1 MKVKFWGVRGSVAT
15 PGQDT
20 VRYGGNTACL
30 EVSDD
35 KHLVI
40 LDAGT
45 GIRPLGLDLIKRY
58 PQGTKISGHLFIT
71 HFHVDHIQGFPFFNP
86 FYAPSNHFT
95 IYGCEGAGK
104 KLESIF
110 MGQLSP
116 EYFPVTLKEM
126 PAELKFV
133 QLTTRPVQL
142 DGWTISPTYVNH
154 PGLALGYRLDS
165 GTRRVSYITDNE
177 PFRYLLRQQG
187 GQSDIFDD
195 LNRGVVELEREDKNL
210 VEFVRGSDVLIH
222 DAMYTIDEYKTKL
235 SWGHSFVEFA
245 LEVALQAEVRQ
256 LVLFHHDPMRS
267 DVMVDDLLKHVRSL
281 AAKRNPKLQIHAAQE
296 GFEIPLT

>member
-45 GIRPLGLDLIKRY
+45 GIRPLGLDLLKRV
-58 PQGTKISGHLFIT
+58 PKGTKINGHLFIT

-86 FYAPSNHFT
+86 FYAPDNHFT

-133 QLTTRPVQL
+133 QLTTRPVTL
-142 DGWTISPTYVNH
+142 EGWTISPTYVNH
-154 PGLALGYRLDS
+154 PGLALGYRLD
-165 GTRRVSYITDNE
+165 GGGKRVSYITDNE

-187 GQSDIFDD
+187 GAKNIFDD
-195 LNRGVVELEREDKNL
+195 LDKGAVELEREDKNL

-245 LEVALQAEVRQ
+245 IEVAVQAEVKQ

-267 DVMVDDLLKHVRSL
+267 DAMVDDLLKDARAL
-281 AAKRNPKLQIHAAQE
+281 AAKRAPKLQVFAAQE
-296 GFEIPLT
+296 GFEIQL

>member
-20 VRYGGNTACL
+20 VRYGGNTPCV
-30 EVSDD
+30 EVSDE
-35 KHLVI
+35 KNLIV

-45 GIRPLGLDLIKRY
+45 GIRPLGLDLMKRY
-58 PQGTKISGHLFIT
+58 PAGAAIQGHLFIT

-86 FYAPSNHFT
+86 FYNQKNHFT

-133 QLTTRPVQL
+133 QLTTRPVQV
-142 DGWTISPTYVNH
+142 DGWTVSPTYVNH
-154 PGLALGYRLDS
+154 PGLALGYRLDK
-165 GTRRVSYITDNE
+165 GGKRVSYITDNE

-195 LNRGVVELEREDKNL
+195 LGRGAVELEREDKNL
-210 VEFVRGSDVLIH
+210 VDFVRGSDVLIH
-222 DAMYTIDEYKTKL
+222 DSMYTIDEYKTKL
-235 SWGHSFVEFA
+235 SWGHSFTEFA
-245 LEVALQAEVRQ
+245 VEVAVQAEVRQ
-256 LVLFHHDPMRS
+256 LVLFHHDPMHADA
-267 DVMVDDLLKHVRSL
+267 DVDAMLKHARAL
-281 AAKRNPKLQIHAAQE
+281 AAKRAPKLQVLAAQE
-296 GFEIPLT
+296 GYEINL